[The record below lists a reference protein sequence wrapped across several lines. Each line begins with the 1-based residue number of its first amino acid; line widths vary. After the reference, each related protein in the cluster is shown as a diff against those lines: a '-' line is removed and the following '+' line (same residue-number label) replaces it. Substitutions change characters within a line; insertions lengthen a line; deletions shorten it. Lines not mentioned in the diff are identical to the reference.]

1 MNIMNT
7 RTINWTILLVSL
19 AIVTG
24 ALIPIISFDCWG
36 SMSTIESFLCSGFY
50 EDKIEPLLWSFLPLL
65 AVSFILLFFKREV
78 FIAWAKFG
86 APTFVVMLAVIYY
99 TYNNA
104 PASGGWVNWGSDEQV
119 ASVLLPILYVAIS
132 LGIIIYR
139 RFAKKSGK
147 PV

>member
-1 MNIMNT
+1 MNGMRNRKQI
-7 RTINWTILLVSL
+7 WLLVITAVL
-19 AIVTG
+19 AI
-24 ALIPIISFDCWG
+24 
-36 SMSTIESFLCSGFY
+36 GFY
-50 EDKIEPLLWSFLPLL
+50 FAIGDGFNLCGETGDYRACIRKVNDIFEPLLWSFLPLL
-65 AVSFILLFFKREV
+65 AVSFTLLFFKREI

-86 APTFVVMLAVIYY
+86 APAFVVMLAVIYY

-132 LGIIIYR
+132 LGIVIYR
-139 RFAKKSGK
+139 RLAKNSGK